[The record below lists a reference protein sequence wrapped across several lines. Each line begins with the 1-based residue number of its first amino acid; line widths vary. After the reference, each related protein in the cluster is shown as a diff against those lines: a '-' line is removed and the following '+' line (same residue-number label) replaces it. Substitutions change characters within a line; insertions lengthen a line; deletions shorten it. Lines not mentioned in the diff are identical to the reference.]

1 MVFIL
6 ELIGVYLLLLLFVP
20 KLAKRLLKFF
30 GTILFFLVLFYFS
43 VEFQEKTSQALRM
56 SWQHIAVFII
66 VFSPALFLLVM
77 GGLEW
82 LSEKRKSRFI

>member
-20 KLAKRLLKFF
+20 KLAKRLLKIF

-43 VEFQEKTSQALRM
+43 VEFQEKTSQGLRM

-82 LSEKRKSRFI
+82 LSEKRKSRFL